1 MHHRSAVGLLVEG
14 CEHCS
19 TTASVGNVGFTEGA
33 KSLDEGWGIIDQ
45 SGRVWKHDDGGVAQ
59 SLGGRNGGRNGSA
72 AD

>member
-45 SGRVWKHDDGGVAQ
+45 SGRVWKHDGGVAQ